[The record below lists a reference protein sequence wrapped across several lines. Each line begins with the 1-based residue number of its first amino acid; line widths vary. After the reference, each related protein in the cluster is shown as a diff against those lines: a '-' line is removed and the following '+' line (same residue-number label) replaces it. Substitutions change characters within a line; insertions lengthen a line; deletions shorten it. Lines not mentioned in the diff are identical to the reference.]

1 LTSDHQWRTNQAN
14 AKASTGPKTKAGKAR
29 SARNALRHGLSI
41 PVCKEPSLS
50 VQAEEIAL
58 KLAGPDPD
66 ETLLDRARAIGEAQ
80 VDLNRVRAR
89 RNALVAQLLA
99 DPKYQ
104 PRSAYKSRLRRM
116 RSIDRVQRI
125 LGTSFDFDDI
135 EPLVELKPLKDD
147 EKFATVLEDRFR
159 ELAAL
164 DRYERRAISK
174 RKFAIRAFDSACMSP
189 RGAGGFDALAAAGV
203 AACLEDEITDG
214 VMTSAADLKISRI

>member
-1 LTSDHQWRTNQAN
+1 MTSDRQRRANQAN
-14 AKASTGPKTKAGKAR
+14 ALTSKGPKTKAGRAR

-41 PVCKEPSLS
+41 PVCNEPSLLIQ
-50 VQAEEIAL
+50 VDEIAR

-66 ETLLDRARAIGEAQ
+66 ETLLDRARAVGEAQ

-99 DPKYQ
+99 DPEYR
-104 PRSAYKSRLRRM
+104 PLSTYKIQARRM
-116 RSIDRVQRI
+116 RTIERVRRI
-125 LGTSFDFDDI
+125 LRRFSNFDDI

-147 EKFATVLEDRFR
+147 EKFATVVEDRTR

-174 RKFAIRAFDSACMSP
+174 RKSAIRTFDSAC
-189 RGAGGFDALAAAGV
+189 V
-203 AACLEDEITDG
+203 
-214 VMTSAADLKISRI
+214 SRSDPEHKMRNTTGLQR